1 MKTYSDIVD
10 EVREL
15 ALDDKE
21 ALQDLLEKWIIE
33 ARRDEI
39 HNNYQQSKQ
48 QKFSFTSDLTELK
61 QRLSV

>member
-39 HNNYQQSKQ
+39 YSNYQQSKQ

-61 QRLSV
+61 QRLAI

>member
-10 EVREL
+10 EVRGL

-39 HNNYQQSKQ
+39 YSNYQQSKQ

>member
-39 HNNYQQSKQ
+39 YSNYQQSKQ

-61 QRLSV
+61 QRLSI

>member
-39 HNNYQQSKQ
+39 YSNYQQSKQ